1 MMDQASEPPSWVDE
15 PVESQLARHIT
26 AVAAQTH
33 LLGLVSGIMLNRL
46 EAEGTV
52 RTEDVRAIHDTIQ
65 TLRKELMPQMLPAD
79 QMRFEDFA
87 ARFES

>member
-1 MMDQASEPPSWVDE
+1 MDRETEPPPQVSE
-15 PVESQLARHIT
+15 PVEAQLARHIT

-33 LLGLVSGIMLNRL
+33 LLGLVSGIMLSRL

-65 TLRKELMPQMLPAD
+65 TLRSELLPQMLPAD
-79 QMRFEDFA
+79 QIRFEDFA
-87 ARFES
+87 SRFEA

>member
-1 MMDQASEPPSWVDE
+1 MDQEAGPGIGE
-15 PVESQLARHIT
+15 PVEAQLARHIT

-65 TLRKELMPQMLPAD
+65 ALRDELLPQMLPAD
-79 QMRFEDFA
+79 QTRFEDFA
-87 ARFES
+87 ARFEA

>member
-1 MMDQASEPPSWVDE
+1 MDQETEPPPWAE
-15 PVESQLARHIT
+15 PVEAQLARHIT

-52 RTEDVRAIHDTIQ
+52 RAEDVRAIHDTIQ
-65 TLRKELMPQMLPAD
+65 TLRNELMPQMLPAD
-79 QMRFEDFA
+79 RTRFEDFA
-87 ARFES
+87 ARFEA

>member
-1 MMDQASEPPSWVDE
+1 MDQEAGPSPGVGEPIE
-15 PVESQLARHIT
+15 AQLARHIA

-52 RTEDVRAIHDTIQ
+52 RTEDVRAIHDTIR
-65 TLRKELMPQMLPAD
+65 TLRNELLPQMLPAD
-79 QMRFEDFA
+79 QTRFEDFA
-87 ARFES
+87 ARFEG

>member
-1 MMDQASEPPSWVDE
+1 MDQEAGPPPGLGE

-33 LLGLVSGIMLNRL
+33 LLGLVSGIMLSRL

-65 TLRKELMPQMLPAD
+65 TLRNELMPQMLPAD
-79 QMRFEDFA
+79 QTRFEDFA
-87 ARFES
+87 ARFEG